1 MLFVHALVAGR
12 MLLRRAKVESDKMLE
27 GSAERL
33 RLVVENKKLKKEL
46 AVLQTLD
53 DSRRKQNEEL
63 EERAKRQDIAIAEM
77 QKELDSKEATIEGLR
92 QEVAK

>member
-1 MLFVHALVAGR
+1 
-12 MLLRRAKVESDKMLE
+12 MLE

-33 RLVVENKKLKKEL
+33 RLVVENEKLKKEL

-63 EERAKRQDIAIAEM
+63 EERAKHHVIVVAEM
-77 QKELDSKEATIEGLR
+77 QKELDLKEATIEGLR
-92 QEVAK
+92 QEVAKGVDSAKKAESLIIQLSS

>member
-1 MLFVHALVAGR
+1 M
-12 MLLRRAKVESDKMLE
+12 
-27 GSAERL
+27 
-33 RLVVENKKLKKEL
+33 VVENEKLKKEL

-53 DSRRKQNEEL
+53 DSRRKQNEDL

>member
-1 MLFVHALVAGR
+1 
-12 MLLRRAKVESDKMLE
+12 MLE

-33 RLVVENKKLKKEL
+33 WLVVENEKLKKEL

-53 DSRRKQNEEL
+53 DSRRKQNEDL
-63 EERAKRQDIAIAEM
+63 EERAKRQDIAIAKM